1 MKQRFFLTIFLAA
14 TLFSQELQVKAKLFN
29 ADQKVGISVF
39 EGDVNI
45 IRGSDELN
53 ASKVTIYTN
62 ANQEPTKFVAEGDA
76 SFNIKTLEGATY
88 KGKAQKVV
96 YLPQEKEYHFFKEVH
111 LRQINEKKEII
122 GEEVVLKTIE
132 GKAYAKGAEKEPV
145 IMIFN
150 MPDDKKSENKKSDD
164 NKSVDKND

>member
-111 LRQINEKKEII
+111 LRQVNEKKEII

-150 MPDDKKSENKKSDD
+150 MPDDKKSDD

>member
-1 MKQRFFLTIFLAA
+1 MKRIIILTFFLILNLSAE
-14 TLFSQELQVKAKLFN
+14 ELKIKANLFN
-29 ADQKVGISVF
+29 ADQKAGISVF

-45 IRGSDELN
+45 IRGNDELN
-53 ASKVTIYTN
+53 ASKVTIYTD

-76 SFNIKTLEGATY
+76 SFNIQTLEGAIY

-96 YLPQEKEYHFFKEVH
+96 YLPQKKEYLFFRDVH
-111 LRQINEKKEII
+111 LKQVNEKKEII

-132 GKAYAKGAEKEPV
+132 GKAYAKGAAKEPV

-150 MPDDKKSENKKSDD
+150 LPEDKEKK
-164 NKSVDKND
+164 KND

>member
-1 MKQRFFLTIFLAA
+1 MKQKVFLTIFLAA
-14 TLFSQELQVKAKLFN
+14 TLFSQELKVKAKLFN
-29 ADQKVGISVF
+29 ADQKKGLSVF

-53 ASKVTIYTN
+53 ASKVTIHTN

-76 SFNIKTLEGATY
+76 SFSIQTLEGALY
-88 KGKAQKVV
+88 NGKAQKVV

-111 LRQINEKKEII
+111 LKQINDKKEII

-150 MPDDKKSENKKSDD
+150 MPEDSNKTKEKKE
-164 NKSVDKND
+164 KND

>member
-1 MKQRFFLTIFLAA
+1 MKRTILLTIFLTTA
-14 TLFSQELQVKAKLFN
+14 LFSAELKVKAKLFN
-29 ADQKVGISVF
+29 ADQKAGISVF

-53 ASKVTIYTN
+53 ASKVTIHTN
-62 ANQEPTKFVAEGDA
+62 SNQEPTKFIAEGGA
-76 SFNIKTLEGATY
+76 SFNIQTLEGAIY

-96 YLPQEKEYHFFKEVH
+96 YLPKEKEYHFFKDVH
-111 LRQINEKKEII
+111 LKQINERKEIR

-145 IMIFN
+145 IMIFDI
-150 MPDDKKSENKKSDD
+150 PEDKKESKK
-164 NKSVDKND
+164 